1 MGTHLHFT
9 LLCQQPI
16 NTFNHDSQWQ
26 TLNGPYRVVQ
36 HMDQLIDKC
45 YSAKLRRKF
54 LEKDG
59 SITLND
65 LLIIARAQKAVDL
78 QMVATG
84 ENTSSEQV
92 NNVTDT
98 ALNGKGDSCGQDD
111 HSARDRYP
119 ARGHKC
125 DQCGEISHFK
135 VVSERDISKFSAV
148 EKTRSV

>member
-1 MGTHLHFT
+1 M
-9 LLCQQPI
+9 
-16 NTFNHDSQWQ
+16 
-26 TLNGPYRVVQ
+26 NGPYRVVQ

-98 ALNGKGDSCGQDD
+98 ALNGRLKYSYGS
-111 HSARDRYP
+111 
-119 ARGHKC
+119 
-125 DQCGEISHFK
+125 
-135 VVSERDISKFSAV
+135 
-148 EKTRSV
+148 

>member
-9 LLCQQPI
+9 LLCQLPI

-65 LLIIARAQKAVDL
+65 LLIIARVQKAVDL

-98 ALNGKGDSCGQDD
+98 ALNGKGDRLWPG
-111 HSARDRYP
+111 
-119 ARGHKC
+119 
-125 DQCGEISHFK
+125 
-135 VVSERDISKFSAV
+135 
-148 EKTRSV
+148 